1 MKLSTENKISKKSN
15 SFYTGIKSLIDR
27 KIGGINILSNH
38 QILQE
43 KEKLNNMRN
52 GKVLIA
58 APGICDK

>member
-1 MKLSTENKISKKSN
+1 MKLTTENAAPKESN
-15 SFYTGIKSLIDR
+15 SFYTGVKSLIDR

-52 GKVLIA
+52 GKVLIS
-58 APGICDK
+58 PPERFDK